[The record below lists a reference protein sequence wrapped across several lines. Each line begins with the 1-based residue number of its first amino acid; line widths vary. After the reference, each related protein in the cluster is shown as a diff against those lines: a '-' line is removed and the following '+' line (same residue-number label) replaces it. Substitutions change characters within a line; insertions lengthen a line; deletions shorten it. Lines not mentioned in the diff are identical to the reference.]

1 MNDTIIDGIIT
12 RNQRGPWWDSTL
24 RRSHVKPYDEDET
37 RQRLRDLHFN
47 DPLHH
52 RPLWGNGFARFRLHY
67 REDFGDDGR
76 PQAPHRVTHEHI
88 HTLIRADT
96 TTADPVTEERTE
108 YSTEYTLLTDDAML
122 TARTCDG
129 VTVHTVE
136 DVDVNPTGPDDRI
149 PAGDDPYAEQV
160 AYALLRGVD
169 PESFR
174 RKGEDRDACSTED
187 IPIPDTAEPA
197 HADFVRHY
205 RSTASPLALHLA
217 IADHE
222 ATTAGELAAAL
233 FGDTAAG
240 RKDLVRAIGTAR
252 LDDVFF
258 ISDLY
263 DTDKPVDWAVNALNE
278 LRHGRDPLNYRTGFR
293 RLFGGLDARSRA
305 RLLKR
310 RRSLRDDTAL
320 GFIANTVDVIEQ
332 LLEVT
337 GEAGKA
343 RYTEAAPTQAR
354 TWAEVAHGAAIVLGR
369 LTALATDIGAEAER
383 RREKD
388 AAQWFAGE
396 EGRNWLRRIDED
408 RAERARLRAEA
419 EAERNRKAEEAKRLR
434 WTIWREFGELI
445 ADADPIPVAIG
456 GASARATIVMA
467 EKKEQLDAWG
477 KQLRNCIGGYS
488 PEPDQGTA
496 LLAVYADNRLWAAV
510 EVVLDA
516 SDDDTP
522 IRQFNG
528 EANATPE
535 ARPRVL
541 VSQEITRMLRL
552 AQAEARIDLEL
563 CAL

>member
-1 MNDTIIDGIIT
+1 MSDTIIDGIIT
-12 RNQRGPWWDSTL
+12 RNQTGPWWDSTL
-24 RRSHVKPYDEDET
+24 RRSHVKPYDEDEAL
-37 RQRLRDLHFN
+37 QRVRELHFN

-52 RPLWGNGFARFRLHY
+52 RPLWSNGFARFRLHY
-67 REDFGDDGR
+67 RDGDPR
-76 PQAPHRVTHEHI
+76 TPHRVTHEHI
-88 HTLIRADT
+88 HTLIHADT
-96 TTADPVTEERTE
+96 TTAEPVTEEHTE
-108 YSTEYTLLTDDAML
+108 YSTEYTLLTGDAML
-122 TARTCDG
+122 TARTCGG
-129 VTVHTVE
+129 VTVHAVE
-136 DVDVNPTGPDDRI
+136 DVDVKLTGPDGRI
-149 PAGDDPYAEQV
+149 DVDGDAYTEQV

-174 RKGEDRDACSTED
+174 RKGEDPDALRDED
-187 IPIPDTAEPA
+187 VPVPDAAEPA

-205 RSTASPLALHLA
+205 RGTASPLALHLA
-217 IADHE
+217 IADYE

-233 FGDTAAG
+233 FGDAAAG

-263 DTDKPVDWAVNALNE
+263 DDDKPVDWAVNALGE
-278 LRHGRDPLNYRTGFR
+278 LRHGRNPLDYRTGFR

-337 GEAGKA
+337 GEAGQA

-354 TWAEVAHGAAIVLGR
+354 TWAEVAHGASIALGR

-383 RREKD
+383 RREKE

-396 EGRNWLRRIDED
+396 EGRRWLRRIDED

-419 EAERNRKAEEAKRLR
+419 EAERNRKAEEIKRRR
-434 WTIWREFGELI
+434 WTIWREFGKLI
-445 ADADPIPVAIG
+445 ADADPIPVVIADVP
-456 GASARATIVMA
+456 AYATIVMA
-467 EKKEQLDAWG
+467 ENKEQLDTWG

-488 PEPDQGTA
+488 PEPDRGAA
-496 LLAVYADNRLWAAV
+496 LLAVYADDRLWAAV
-510 EVVLDA
+510 EVALDA
-516 SDDDTP
+516 NDDDTS

-528 EANATPE
+528 EANAIPE

-541 VSQEITRMLRL
+541 ISQEITRMLRL
-552 AQAEARIDLEL
+552 AQDEARIDLEL
-563 CAL
+563 HAL